1 MTLDKLIEI
10 IVEVRETPELRDS
23 ISSDADIINDIGID
37 SLQLIN
43 LILKVEDEFDV
54 EIDFDEFQMD
64 ELTSVERFF
73 NYIKGIQ
80 ERKFK
85 QKDDALR

>member
-64 ELTSVERFF
+64 DLTSVERFF

-80 ERKFK
+80 ERDFK
-85 QKDDALR
+85 QKEDALR

>member
-1 MTLDKLIEI
+1 MTLNKLIEI
-10 IVEVRETPELRDS
+10 IVEVRETPELRNS
-23 ISSDADIINDIGID
+23 ISSDDDIINDIGID

-64 ELTSVERFF
+64 DLTSVERFF

-80 ERKFK
+80 EREFK

>member
-73 NYIKGIQ
+73 NYIKSIQ
-80 ERKFK
+80 EREFK

>member
-64 ELTSVERFF
+64 DLTSVERFF

-80 ERKFK
+80 EREFK